1 MKCNKT
7 KMYSAGGMV
16 KKYEYGGK
24 MESGSEVEV
33 KAMSLEEAVK
43 QVQAAVKA
51 KAEQPTHFKVKACY
65 YSEEE

>member
-1 MKCNKT
+1 MK
-7 KMYSAGGMV
+7 Y

-65 YSEEE
+65 YEEE

>member
-7 KMYSAGGMV
+7 KMYGAGGMV
-16 KKYEYGGK
+16 KKYEEGGK

-65 YSEEE
+65 YEEE

>member
-1 MKCNKT
+1 MKCKKT
-7 KMYSAGGMV
+7 KMYGGGGIV
-16 KKYEYGGK
+16 KKYNGGGE

-43 QVQAAVKA
+43 QVQAAIKA

-65 YSEEE
+65 YEEE

>member
-1 MKCNKT
+1 MKCNKK

-16 KKYEYGGK
+16 KKYEEGGK

-51 KAEQPTHFKVKACY
+51 KAEQPTHYKVKACY
-65 YSEEE
+65 YEEE

>member
-1 MKCNKT
+1 MNYKKT
-7 KMYSAGGMV
+7 KMYGAGGMV

-24 MESGSEVEV
+24 MESGAEVEV

-51 KAEQPTHFKVKACY
+51 KSEQPTHFKVKACY
-65 YSEEE
+65 YEEE